1 MYSSIYSVHGGFNL
15 PMNLVMQIIIIY
27 LFITSVL
34 LTGSS
39 YTADAKRGDQYAYSL
54 MQGISNKG
62 KTMNKPF
69 IAAGDRTYIIG
80 TQDGMF
86 PDMGGHVRGE
96 MAGLWLHPIKLMDG
110 YWCKVKDIAVNKEEW
125 LISADDF
132 INYPYGNK
140 QLYNHVLNDLSIERF
155 QFSPDGEQGMI
166 VKYTIKNN
174 SNKARPI
181 QFTFACKTELSPVWL
196 SDKLN
201 IHDDDDVVHWDSK
214 KQEMQGFDKS
224 NNWFLSVSS
233 TAHHI
238 TGLDQ
243 DVELPQQTIGKGKAF
258 ATVCKMVI
266 PANGTKIIEFIIAGS
281 YKNKEEASRVN
292 ARMKAQT
299 ASLLDKKITY
309 YTTLINKAK
318 IIIPDKRLQE
328 VYNWIKINTHW
339 LIRDVP
345 ESGRGLGAGFM
356 EYPWWFGCD
365 NTYAL
370 QGALASGDLSL
381 GLSTLRLIQKI
392 SETNNGNGQIIHEAS
407 SNGVVYNPGNTQ
419 ETAHFIMAVWKAYE
433 WTGDNQFLAEM
444 YPSVKKGINWLMTDM
459 DKNGNLFPEGY
470 GIMEV
475 PGLNTEVIDVI
486 VYAQQALECVI
497 KMATKYKE
505 FTLAKEYTQ
514 MAVGLKNKIDKELWN
529 EKESLYYDF
538 YGSKS
543 QAIAVLDSLINFKN
557 QRSGNAEIVAWYQQ
571 LKEDFS
577 NLEEKNIGWFTQKNW
592 VIATPMETGMAPKD
606 KAVRSLDVI
615 REKHCGKW
623 GPYLA
628 ATEKSGAMTISTGV
642 QAVAEAKYG
651 RIDEALWYIHKI
663 VETFNLVL
671 PGSISEGMPDRGCF
685 TQAWTNYGVIVPVI
699 CHVFG
704 VQPKAY
710 EKSIDIVPD
719 IPKGWKE
726 FSLEELK
733 IGDTELSMKRSETG
747 DDVYYEFKSLK
758 PDWTLHLKLP
768 HQPAATYT
776 VNNVKI
782 LPVLENSR
790 DCFTINGSSNIV
802 KISYTRF

>member
-1 MYSSIYSVHGGFNL
+1 MHTGIWSVHGGFIQSLNIAMRVIPL
-15 PMNLVMQIIIIY
+15 Y
-27 LFITSVL
+27 LFIASVL

-39 YTADAKRGDQYAYSL
+39 YATHAEKEDPYVDSI

-69 IAAGDRTYIIG
+69 VAAGDRTYIIG

-86 PDMGGHVRGE
+86 PDMGGHVHGE
-96 MAGLWLHPIKLMDG
+96 IAGLWLYPIKLMDG
-110 YWCKVKDIAVNKEEW
+110 YWCKVKDMAVNKEEW
-125 LISADDF
+125 LIKADDF

-140 QLYNHVLNDLSIERF
+140 QLYNHVLNNINIERF
-155 QFSPDGEQGMI
+155 QFCPEGEQGMI
-166 VKYTIKNN
+166 VKYTIQNE
-174 SNKARPI
+174 SSKAKSI
-181 QFTFACKTELSPVWL
+181 QFTFAGKTELSPVWL
-196 SDKLN
+196 SDKFN
-201 IHDDDDVVHWDSK
+201 IHDDEDVVYWDSH
-214 KQEMQGFDKS
+214 KQELRGFDKS

-233 TAHHI
+233 TSKHI
-238 TGLDQ
+238 IGSDH
-243 DVELPQQTIGKGKAF
+243 DVQLPQQTIGKGQAF
-258 ATVCKMVI
+258 ATECKMVI
-266 PANGTKIIEFIIAGS
+266 PANGTKTIEFIIAGS
-281 YKNKEEASRVN
+281 YKSKEEASEVN
-292 ARMKAQT
+292 AHIKAQT
-299 ASLLDKKITY
+299 ASLLGKKITY
-309 YTTLINKAK
+309 YTALINKAK

-356 EYPWWFGCD
+356 EYPWWFGCH

-370 QGALASGDLSL
+370 QGALVSGDLSL
-381 GLSTLRLIQKI
+381 ALSTLRLIKKI

-407 SNGVVYNPGNTQ
+407 SNGAVYNAGNTQ
-419 ETAHFIMAVWKAYE
+419 ETAHFIMAVWRAYE

-543 QAIAVLDSLINFKN
+543 QAITVLDSLINFKS
-557 QRSGNAEIVAWYQQ
+557 QRGGNAKIVAGYQQ

-577 NLEEKNIGWFTQKNW
+577 KREEKNTGWFTQKNW
-592 VIATPMETGMAPKD
+592 VIATPMETGMAAKD
-606 KAVRSLDVI
+606 KAIRSLDAI
-615 REKHCGKW
+615 REKHYGKW
-623 GPYLA
+623 VPNLA
-628 ATEKSGAMTISTGV
+628 ATEKSSAMTISTGV

-651 RIDEALWYIHKI
+651 RIDEALWYTNKI
-663 VETFNLVL
+663 VETFGLVL
-671 PGSISEGMPDRGCF
+671 PGSMSEGMPDRGCF
-685 TQAWTNYGVIVPVI
+685 TQAWTNYAVMVPVI
-699 CHVFG
+699 CHLFG

-710 EKSIDIVPD
+710 EKSIDIVPN
-719 IPKGWKE
+719 IPKGWKD
-726 FSLEELK
+726 FSLAELK

-747 DDVYYEFKSLK
+747 DEVYYEFKSVK

-768 HQPAATYT
+768 HQPAAIYT

-782 LPVLENSR
+782 SPTLENGR
-790 DCFTINGSSNIV
+790 DCFSINGSLNII
-802 KISYTRF
+802 KISYTGF